1 MNAKETPI
9 SPTYYKILFAIL
21 LVLATGLAVW
31 AGYNHLQVNAY
42 RTALQNTYYRA
53 ADLAADNL
61 SNLSSDLVKGM
72 YAGTSPQLSMISSKM
87 WKESAA
93 AKSALSSL
101 PISGSTLENTN
112 RFLSQA
118 GDYAMYLSRKTASGA
133 ELTDEERSQFA
144 SLREYADRLSEQMDA
159 IACALQNGELT
170 IEELM
175 EEEFTSNPT
184 TTDNSQSSG
193 YIDPNDLFNY
203 FFG

>member
-1 MNAKETPI
+1 
-9 SPTYYKILFAIL
+9 
-21 LVLATGLAVW
+21 
-31 AGYNHLQVNAY
+31 
-42 RTALQNTYYRA
+42 
-53 ADLAADNL
+53 
-61 SNLSSDLVKGM
+61 
-72 YAGTSPQLSMISSKM
+72 MISSKM

-184 TTDNSQSSG
+184 TDNSQNSG
-193 YIDPNDLFNY
+193 QTVSVSPSRRRTAPQRPLLPRRLKLPTCSRSRTASWDTRP
-203 FFG
+203 